1 MGGVAVLET
10 ASRRDEI
17 EVVVIDSAFA
27 TLEDELKWVVR
38 SNIFL
43 PFIRFFAEKETGV
56 KMEMLRPVDRIKAI
70 SPRPIMIIHGEG
82 DNVIPVDSAQK
93 LYEVAGMYSMYP
105 EMYEER
111 VVNFFDVY
119 LLQIHE

>member
-1 MGGVAVLET
+1 
-10 ASRRDEI
+10 
-17 EVVVIDSAFA
+17 
-27 TLEDELKWVVR
+27 
-38 SNIFL
+38 
-43 PFIRFFAEKETGV
+43 
-56 KMEMLRPVDRIKAI
+56 
-70 SPRPIMIIHGEG
+70 MIIHGEG

-93 LYEVAGMYSMYP
+93 LYEVAGNPRYLWTEAGVNHAGMYSMYP